1 MKIGKLSLI
10 VVSLLAF
17 GISVHA
23 QGNVVSR
30 STPAVNYRHHSGS
43 TKIDFK
49 GTSLMPAA
57 NGVAKVNT
65 TRGAMKI
72 EAEFG
77 NLQSPKSFGNE
88 YLTYVLWAISP
99 EGRAINL
106 GEVLVGGNDRSKL
119 DVTTDLQA
127 FAMIVTAEP
136 YYAVRRPSDVVV
148 MENDIRPDTEGT
160 AERVD
165 AKYELTGRG
174 GYIPTGYNFDPVFV
188 SARLPV
194 SRCSC
199 RPTRQMPH
207 PIPWEP
213 LKLSH
218 TRPGQDFPP
227 GMHQKSD

>member
-1 MKIGKLSLI
+1 MKIGKLSLL

-17 GISVHA
+17 GVSVHA
-23 QGNVVSR
+23 QGNIVSR
-30 STPAVNYRHHSGS
+30 STPAVNYRHHSGA

-49 GTSLMPAA
+49 GTDLMPSAH
-57 NGVAKVNT
+57 GEAKVNT

-119 DVTTDLQA
+119 DVTTQLQA

-136 YYAVRRPSDVVV
+136 YYAVRRPSDVVI
-148 MENDIRPDTEGT
+148 MENDIRPDTVGST
-160 AERVD
+160 ERVD
-165 AKYELTGRG
+165 AKYELTGRVRD
-174 GYIPTGYNFDPVFV
+174 IFPTGYNFDPVLI
-188 SARLPV
+188 SARLPLEFYEARNAV
-194 SRCSC
+194 RIAESEGADRYAKTSYANAI
-199 RPTRQMPH
+199 RH
-207 PIPWEP
+207 
-213 LKLSH
+213 
-218 TRPGQDFPP
+218 
-227 GMHQKSD
+227 